1 MASVLSSLRML
12 SCKARIAAFSES
24 ASRLLGDRL
33 LLRLPLTLPTD
44 AAHGT
49 MAGGEMLAVKGAT
62 LGASAVHQMVAA
74 KMAAL
79 RTESPEAVTARLKTA
94 SRTDAIGGVLAAV
107 FVR

>member
-24 ASRLLGDRL
+24 TNRFLGDRL
-33 LLRLPLTLPTD
+33 LLRLPRTLPTD

-49 MAGGEMLAVKGAT
+49 TAGGEMLTGKGAA
-62 LGASAVHQMVAA
+62 LGASAMHQMVAA

-79 RTESPEAVTARLKTA
+79 RTESPEAVAARFKTA
-94 SRTDAIGGVLAAV
+94 GRTNAIGGVLAGV